1 LKSQINLHVKIINN
15 GDKMAKN
22 KNIEIKG
29 HDGPARMGE
38 IGELKTP
45 TIINAKTM
53 EICPDEPMA
62 YDVPLSLAEWSVEK
76 TIEKAA
82 EYKDDDKSIENAF
95 AVVHGAK
102 YSDLR
107 IECAQKLE
115 EMGYKTL
122 LIANAD
128 ELVRRPRDIAEII
141 SDLRESISP
150 NTTLCFPFAEA
161 SFIPIISYMGID
173 LFSDAICEFYSYLN
187 IMMTPGSSYNL
198 EKYQIY
204 QLEQDELFE
213 YNKRT
218 LDLVTREVRE
228 NIKNGTL
235 RNLVESLSCS
245 CPQNMSLLRMLDKNH
260 ADFLEKYTPL
270 Y

>member
-1 LKSQINLHVKIINN
+1 
-15 GDKMAKN
+15 MAK
-22 KNIEIKG
+22 KQTNIEIKG
-29 HDGPARMGE
+29 HDGPARLGE
-38 IGELKTP
+38 LGELKTP
-45 TIINAKTM
+45 TIIDAKSI
-53 EICPDEPMA
+53 EICPDEAMA

-76 TIEKAA
+76 TLEKAE
-82 EYKDDDKSIENAF
+82 EYRNNVESIENTF
-95 AVVHGAK
+95 AVIHGAK

-107 IECAQKLE
+107 IECAKNLE
-115 EMGYKTL
+115 GMGYKTL

-141 SDLRESISP
+141 SDLREAISP
-150 NTTLCFPFAEA
+150 NTALCFPFAEA
-161 SFIPIISYMGID
+161 SFIPVLSYMGID
-173 LFSDAICEFYSYLN
+173 IFSDAICEFYSYLN

-204 QLEQDELFE
+204 HLEQNELFE
-213 YNKRT
+213 YNKKT
-218 LDLVTREVRE
+218 MDLVTREVRE

-245 CPQNMSLLRMLDKNH
+245 SPQNMSLLRMLDKNH
-260 ADFLEKYTPL
+260 SDFLEKYTQL

>member
-1 LKSQINLHVKIINN
+1 
-15 GDKMAKN
+15 MAK
-22 KNIEIKG
+22 KENIEIKG
-29 HDGPARMGE
+29 HDGPARLGE
-38 IGELKTP
+38 LGDLKTP
-45 TIINAKTM
+45 TLIDAKSM
-53 EICPDEPMA
+53 DICPDEAMA

-76 TIEKAA
+76 TIEKAE
-82 EYKDDDKSIENAF
+82 EYKNSDKSIENTF
-95 AVVHGAK
+95 AVIHGAK
-102 YSDLR
+102 YSNLR
-107 IECAQKLE
+107 IECAQNLE
-115 EMGYKTL
+115 EIGYKTL

-128 ELVRRPRDIAEII
+128 ELVRRPRDVAEIL

-150 NTTLCFPFAEA
+150 NTSLCFPFAEA
-161 SFIPIISYMGID
+161 SFIPVLSYMGID

-204 QLEQDELFE
+204 QLEQNELFE
-213 YNKRT
+213 YNKKT
-218 LDLVTREVRE
+218 MDLVTREVRE

-245 CPQNMSLLRMLDKNH
+245 SPQNMSLLRMLDKNH
-260 ADFLEKYTPL
+260 SDFLEKYTPL